1 MTAQIIITYLEYEL
15 DADHIIDI
23 EYNAHAKDELVL
35 IRRIAYKH
43 LAKLG
48 KNIAPNSDHRIW

>member
-1 MTAQIIITYLEYEL
+1 MTTQIIITYFEYEL
-15 DADHIIDI
+15 DADHIIDV

-43 LAKLG
+43 LAQLS
-48 KNIAPNSDHRIW
+48 KNIAPNSDHRI

>member
-23 EYNAHAKDELVL
+23 EYNAHAKDELAL
-35 IRRIAYKH
+35 IRRMAYKY
-43 LAKLG
+43 LAKFG
-48 KNIAPNSDHRIW
+48 KSIAPNSDHRI